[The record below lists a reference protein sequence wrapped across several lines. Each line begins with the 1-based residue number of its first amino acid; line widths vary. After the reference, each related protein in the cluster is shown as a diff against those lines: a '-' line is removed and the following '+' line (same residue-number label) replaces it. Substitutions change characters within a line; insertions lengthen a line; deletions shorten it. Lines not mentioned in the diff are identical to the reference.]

1 MKITRT
7 LKIVVAAVAV
17 TLFAAQPALASVN
30 LTGAGS
36 TFAIPLLDSCKAG
49 YTAATGNTFTYS
61 GGGSGAGRAASDKG
75 IGDFNISD
83 TPHTGATRLATVI
96 HIPVFAAPI
105 AVMYNLPIRQTLNLS
120 PATIAG
126 IFGGTITKWNDKAI
140 VADNNR
146 SYKTTDYKK
155 NASGEVLKDKKGA
168 PIVLRVRTVKTHLTL
183 PNAKIMVV
191 YRSDSS
197 GTSGN
202 FTNFLHGMAP
212 TVWPKNGNGNFSAS
226 FPGNINDVANLGRIV
241 AAAGSSGVA
250 ALAGKTKYSITYSEA
265 NYAEAAHLGVANV
278 ENAAGNFQAPDA
290 GGTSAFLGGSTFD
303 PNGFLTFN
311 YNTTVAG
318 AYPLGIVSYALVD
331 TTTKNADAVK
341 SLFTYILDP
350 KCPGTDPSLQYTTI
364 TGALHDLDVAQIA
377 KIGK

>member
-1 MKITRT
+1 MKNKKT
-7 LKIVVAAVAV
+7 LKIVVAALAV

-36 TFAIPLLDSCKAG
+36 TFAIPLLDACKAG
-49 YTAATGNTFTYS
+49 YTAATGNTITYS

-96 HIPVFAAPI
+96 HVPVFAAPI

-120 PATIAG
+120 PATVAG
-126 IFGGTITKWNDKAI
+126 IFSGKITRWNDKAI
-140 VADNNR
+140 YADNNR
-146 SYKTTDYKK
+146 SYKTVDYKK
-155 NASGEVLKDKKGA
+155 NANGDVLKDKTGK
-168 PIVLRVRTVKTHLTL
+168 PIVLRTRVVKTHLTL
-183 PNAKIMVV
+183 SNQLIHVV

-212 TVWPKNGNGNFSAS
+212 AVWPKAGDGDFKAS
-226 FPGNINDVANLGRIV
+226 FPGNINAISNLGRIV

-265 NYAEAAHLGVANV
+265 NYAEAAGLKVANIK
-278 ENAAGNFQAPDA
+278 NAAGNFQAPDA
-290 GGTSAFLGGSTFD
+290 GGTSAFLGSSTYD
-303 PNGFLTFN
+303 PNGWLTFD
-311 YNTTVAG
+311 YTTTNPG
-318 AYPLGIVSYALVD
+318 AYPLGIVSYVLVD
-331 TTTKNADAVK
+331 TKTKNAAAVK
-341 SLFTYILDP
+341 SLLSYILDP
-350 KCPGTDPSLQYTTI
+350 KCPGTDPSLEYTTI
-364 TGALHDLDVAQIA
+364 TGALFNFDTKQIA
-377 KIGK
+377 KIG